1 MSEYNWSYNEF
12 LTFLMIY
19 VGHVDIEFSESEKVL
34 IVKAFGEETFEK
46 MYAQFVELSD
56 YQAYE
61 TILSYKGVY
70 FPTTNQKNEII
81 SRVRELT
88 VADGEFN
95 VMEKELIL
103 FFERMM

>member
-1 MSEYNWSYNEF
+1 MSEFKWSYNEF

-19 VGHVDIEFSESEKVL
+19 VGHVDIEFSDVEKEL
-34 IVKAFGEETFEK
+34 IKKAFGPETFEK
-46 MYAQFVELSD
+46 IYAQFKGLSD

-70 FPTTNQKNEII
+70 YPTATQKDEIL
-81 SRVRELT
+81 SKVRELT

-95 VMEKELIL
+95 VMEKELIH